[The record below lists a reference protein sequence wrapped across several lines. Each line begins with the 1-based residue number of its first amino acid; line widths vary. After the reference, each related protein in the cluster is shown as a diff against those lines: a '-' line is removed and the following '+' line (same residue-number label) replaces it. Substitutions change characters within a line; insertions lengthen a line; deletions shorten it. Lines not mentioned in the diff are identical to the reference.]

1 MPRKVTASLV
11 RDIPADRVYQNVQV
25 QRLIN
30 RVMRDGK
37 KQIAE
42 RLVYDG
48 LQKAADRLK
57 VENPLEVFEQA
68 MANVRP
74 HMETRSRRVGG
85 ANYQI
90 PFEVKGQRQS
100 HLTLMWFV
108 AAARSRKGMSMA
120 DRLAIEFQEAYNN
133 QGAAVKQ
140 REDTHRMADANR
152 AFAHFAS
159 RS

>member
-1 MPRKVTASLV
+1 MPRKVTKALV
-11 RDIPADRVYQNVQV
+11 RDIPADRIYNDVQV

-42 RLVYDG
+42 RLVYTG
-48 LQKAADRLK
+48 MQTAASKLK
-57 VENPLEVFEQA
+57 VENPHEVFEQA
-68 MANVRP
+68 MANIKP

-90 PFEVKGQRQS
+90 PFEVKGQRQN
-100 HLTLMWFV
+100 HLTMMWFV

-120 DRLAIEFQEAYNN
+120 DRIALELMDAYNN
-133 QGAAVKQ
+133 QGAAVKK

-152 AFAHFAS
+152 AFAHFA
-159 RS
+159 RG